1 MAEQK
6 MPDVTGKGPALMRE
20 MLAIFKEMES
30 KLSGLSPEA
39 AGQIKTMCNG
49 KGAEMEP
56 LLSRAYM
63 KTVKAGE
70 VAWQCKEMARALE
83 EAVVNGN
90 EAAALETLAN
100 LQKELDGLIHTTKTF
115 VIRMT

>member
-6 MPDVTGKGPALMRE
+6 MPDVTGKGPSLMRE
-20 MLAIFKEMES
+20 MLAIFKEIEGNLAS
-30 KLSGLSPEA
+30 LSGDA
-39 AGQIKTMCNG
+39 AAKIKTMCEG
-49 KGAEMEP
+49 KAGELDP

-70 VAWQCKEMARALE
+70 VAWHCKEMARELKD
-83 EAVVNGN
+83 AVSAGN
-90 EAAALETLAN
+90 EAGALEI
-100 LQKELDGLIHTTKTF
+100 LQKLEGELDALIHTTKTF

>member
-20 MLAIFKEMES
+20 MLAIFKELQD
-30 KLSGLSPEA
+30 KVSGLSADA
-39 AGQIKTMCNG
+39 ADQIKTLCNG

-70 VAWQCKEMARALE
+70 VAWKCKEMARELAG
-83 EAVVNGN
+83 AVANGN